1 MKFIDNFKYFN
12 RIKSLNSMIQCGLI
26 FGLILGFYLIL
37 PFCNLRYDFSKNK
50 HNSLHSET
58 KAFLKILNKP
68 LKVFLLS
75 DQKEPK
81 AEFMP
86 YLKNLVHNINNVLK
100 TNPDRFAFEEVNGL
114 QNPSKLLQLKNQ
126 YSIDNDTG
134 ILFVLGNRS
143 VLVPF
148 DDFFKDN
155 VFQGEICLLN
165 AITQLNTESKT
176 IYWLTRHGELSSQDV
191 HPIKGGSA
199 LGKILEK
206 LNFIIKPLDICCPI
220 PEDAKELI
228 ILGPQIPFLEQE
240 CTELKNYLMQRNGRI
255 LLCLNPVY
263 EHGLNNFLQSIK
275 MACDASIVLDAGA
288 ELLSNTGDL
297 LIRRYNPNE
306 ITQPLI
312 DKNQG
317 LVFGLTTPLTSQGN
331 LPASVLSSETSW
343 SKILTT
349 SKEIN
354 YNPQID
360 VKGPHNLC
368 FAYST
373 FDNKNYNLNLPQGK
387 IVVVGCTDWLDNAHL
402 NMLGNRLFFQSIQ
415 QYLVNENF
423 IPSFKIEQEIAP
435 AKLIIPQK
443 TFLSL
448 VLYFLILPFIFFILG
463 MITIFVRRK

>member
-68 LKVFLLS
+68 LKIFLLS

-81 AEFMP
+81 PEFMH

-143 VLVPF
+143 VWVSF

-155 VFQGEICLLN
+155 IFQGEICLLN

-176 IYWLTRHGELSSQDV
+176 IYWLTGHGELSPQDV

-206 LNFIIKPLDICCPI
+206 LNLIGGKPRAFAQALYRRP
-220 PEDAKELI
+220 KH
-228 ILGPQIPFLEQE
+228 F
-240 CTELKNYLMQRNGRI
+240 
-255 LLCLNPVY
+255 
-263 EHGLNNFLQSIK
+263 NFLLKRCAQFVMI
-275 MACDASIVLDAGA
+275 
-288 ELLSNTGDL
+288 
-297 LIRRYNPNE
+297 
-306 ITQPLI
+306 IT
-312 DKNQG
+312 
-317 LVFGLTTPLTSQGN
+317 T
-331 LPASVLSSETSW
+331 
-343 SKILTT
+343 
-349 SKEIN
+349 
-354 YNPQID
+354 
-360 VKGPHNLC
+360 
-368 FAYST
+368 
-373 FDNKNYNLNLPQGK
+373 
-387 IVVVGCTDWLDNAHL
+387 
-402 NMLGNRLFFQSIQ
+402 NR
-415 QYLVNENF
+415 
-423 IPSFKIEQEIAP
+423 
-435 AKLIIPQK
+435 
-443 TFLSL
+443 
-448 VLYFLILPFIFFILG
+448 
-463 MITIFVRRK
+463 